1 MARHVKSRTG
11 WNGRDNNKIAH
22 GTGLLGIVRNILGLN
37 QRVDI
42 SESCI
47 IHGRIEDSTR
57 FDRFAA
63 VTEAEVPLRR
73 LQMLR

>member
-37 QRVDI
+37 QRVDV

-47 IHGRIEDSTR
+47 IHGRIEDSTG

-63 VTEAEVPLRR
+63 ATEAEVTLRR
-73 LQMLR
+73 VQMLR

>member
-37 QRVDI
+37 QRLDI
-42 SESCI
+42 SASSI
-47 IHGRIEDSTR
+47 IHGSIEDSTR
-57 FDRFAA
+57 YDRSAA

-73 LQMLR
+73 VQMLQ

>member
-42 SESCI
+42 SASSI
-47 IHGRIEDSTR
+47 VHGCIEDSTR
-57 FDRFAA
+57 YDRSAA
-63 VTEAEVPLRR
+63 ATEAEVTLRR
-73 LQMLR
+73 VQMLQ

>member
-22 GTGLLGIVRNILGLN
+22 GTGLLGVVRNILGLN
-37 QRVDI
+37 QRLDT
-42 SESCI
+42 SASSI
-47 IHGRIEDSTR
+47 IYGRIEDSTR
-57 FDRFAA
+57 YDRFAA
-63 VTEAEVPLRR
+63 ATEAEVTLRR

>member
-22 GTGLLGIVRNILGLN
+22 GTGLLGIVRNILRLN
-37 QRVDI
+37 QRVDV
-42 SESCI
+42 SASCI
-47 IHGRIEDSTR
+47 IYGRIEDSPR
-57 FDRFAA
+57 YDRFAA

-73 LQMLR
+73 AQMLQ